1 MKSATDAATGG
12 VLYRQEIMFSEI
24 LQNSQGSTY
33 ARVSFLIK
41 LKADPCNFIRKE
53 TLAQVFSSEF
63 CEITKNTFFT
73 EHVWATLTNSRN
85 FSSFFFSSSSNS
97 RNFSMSSNFSKQIQS
112 GLKAALWLAFTVS
125 FISVSSFKTLYW
137 NSTYLKKKI
146 VMVCSDMSS
155 MFGKNSESLYTA
167 SYMAYKIIWVFQNL
181 LAIFQHRNWA

>member
-1 MKSATDAATGG
+1 MSTKTSILITMKSATDAATGG
-12 VLYRQEIMFSEI
+12 VLYRQEKMFSEI
-24 LQNSQGSTY
+24 LQNSQENTY

-137 NSTYLKKKI
+137 NSTYLKKKLSWS
-146 VMVCSDMSS
+146 VQTWAQCLEKTVKVYTQHHTWHTKL
-155 MFGKNSESLYTA
+155 FGFF
-167 SYMAYKIIWVFQNL
+167 KIF
-181 LAIFQHRNWA
+181 